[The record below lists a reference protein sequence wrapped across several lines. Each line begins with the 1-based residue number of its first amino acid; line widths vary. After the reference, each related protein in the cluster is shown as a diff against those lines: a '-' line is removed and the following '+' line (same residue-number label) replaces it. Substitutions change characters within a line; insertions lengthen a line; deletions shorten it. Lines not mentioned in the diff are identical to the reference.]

1 MLWLGAMFLAVAMF
15 SILWYAAVDMNQT
28 WIWYVCGIVLGA
40 IMLFMFAMFE
50 KRREDLNR
58 LISNVQAWE
67 E

>member
-1 MLWLGAMFLAVAMF
+1 
-15 SILWYAAVDMNQT
+15 MNQT

-50 KRREDLNR
+50 KRREDLKR